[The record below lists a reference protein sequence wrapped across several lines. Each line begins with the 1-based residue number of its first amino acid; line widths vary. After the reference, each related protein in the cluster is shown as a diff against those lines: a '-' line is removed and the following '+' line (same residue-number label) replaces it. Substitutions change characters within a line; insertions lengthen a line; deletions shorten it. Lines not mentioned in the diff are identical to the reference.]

1 MGWKETC
8 AVSERMRFVLEV
20 TRGERNIAE
29 ACRLAGISR
38 KTGYKWLERYDE
50 GGALALL
57 DRSRAPHEHP
67 NAVPLQ
73 TKAMLLEVR
82 QQHPSWGAVKVLG
95 WLSRRHPKHR
105 FPAPSTVSELLR
117 RAGLVKPR
125 RRSPRTPPYTQ
136 PFMQALE
143 PNALWSADFKG
154 HFRTADQRY
163 CYPLTLSDG
172 FSRYLL
178 MCRGMLEPTTEAVWP
193 WFERA
198 FREYGLPLAIRT
210 DNGPPFASRSLGGLS
225 RLSAWWV
232 RLGIRPERIEP
243 GCPEQ
248 NGRHERMHRT
258 LKHESAQPPRASL
271 RAQQGAFER
280 FQTEYNQE
288 RPHAALEQCTPADF
302 YRPSSRQYPSKAPE
316 IQYPQGFTV
325 RRVRYAG
332 TIKWKG
338 GFVRISNVLAGEPIG
353 LHQTDEDSWTV
364 YYGPMEL
371 GRLDAH
377 CARVEPKTIK
387 SVTHVPG

>member
-1 MGWKETC
+1 MGWMETC
-8 AVSERMRFVLEV
+8 AVSERMRFVLEA
-20 TRGERNIAE
+20 TRGERSIAE
-29 ACRLAGISR
+29 LCRLAGISR

-50 GGALALL
+50 GGALDLL
-57 DRSRAPHEHP
+57 DRSRAPHTHP
-67 NAVPLQ
+67 NAVPLE
-73 TKAMLLEVR
+73 TKAMLLEAR
-82 QQHPSWGAVKVLG
+82 QQHPSWGALKLLG

-105 FPAPSTVSELLR
+105 FPAPSTVSELLK

-125 RRSPRTPPYTQ
+125 RCSPRTPPYTQ
-136 PFMQALE
+136 PFMQATE
-143 PNALWSADFKG
+143 PNALWSTDFKG
-154 HFRTADQRY
+154 HFRTTDQRY

-178 MCRGMLEPTTEAVWP
+178 MCRGVLEPTTEAVRP

-198 FREYGLPLAIRT
+198 FREYGLPLAIRS

-258 LKHESAQPPRASL
+258 LKREGTQPPRASL
-271 RAQQGAFER
+271 SAQQRAFER
-280 FQTEYNQE
+280 FRTEYK
-288 RPHAALEQCTPADF
+288 RLSP
-302 YRPSSRQYPSKAPE
+302 RQYPSKVPE
-316 IQYPQGFTV
+316 IHYPRGFIV

-338 GFVRISNVLAGEPIG
+338 GFVRVSNILSGEPVG
-353 LHQTDEDSWTV
+353 LYQTDEHSWAV

-371 GRLDAH
+371 GRLDARN
-377 CARVEPKTIK
+377 ARIEPKTDK